1 MIGDTYVS
9 DPILWKDFY
18 RSMLNEK
25 FVPEQYG
32 RKQRGG
38 GIAQLYT
45 RKPYMIPVNPHTEEK
60 KNDETIVGAQVTP
73 VAAVEERAKSELKD
87 EIQKRVPHVPIGKKN
102 KKLNQKKKAIS
113 RKRKVQS
120 STSQPKRGRK
130 TKSSKKKSKKSQKKN
145 LKRKI
150 QSPHNFNIFNKKRRI

>member
-1 MIGDTYVS
+1 MKNLCPNSTAVS
-9 DPILWKDFY
+9 
-18 RSMLNEK
+18 REVGGSLNS
-25 FVPEQYG
+25 
-32 RKQRGG
+32 
-38 GIAQLYT
+38 T
-45 RKPYMIPVNPHTEEK
+45 RENP
-60 KNDETIVGAQVTP
+60 
-73 VAAVEERAKSELKD
+73 
-87 EIQKRVPHVPIGKKN
+87 VPIGKKN